1 MIKAVLIDLDGVI
14 YQADQP
20 IPGAQRT
27 LDWLKARRI
36 PYLFV
41 TNTTS
46 RPRDAV
52 VEKLRLMDIQIKPQE
67 VLTPVVAVAGWLN
80 TQGAVTIASFLPKT
94 TQKDLSQFAQWA
106 GTDDG
111 CVSAVIVGDLAEEW
125 SFGELNRA
133 FRLLMS
139 NPDCPLLALGLSRY
153 WRSVQGLQ
161 LDVGPFVKAL
171 EFATGRAAIV
181 FGKPSRDFFQ
191 QALTMLDVK
200 ASEALM
206 IGDDIRGDVGG
217 AQAAGLKAALVK
229 TGKFQQTDLSGDIVP
244 DGILASFAELPAY
257 WKSLE

>member
-1 MIKAVLIDLDGVI
+1 VIKAVLIDLDGVI

-27 LDWLKARRI
+27 LDWLKARSI

-52 VEKLRLMDIQIKPQE
+52 VEKLRLMDIQVKPQQI
-67 VLTPVVAVAGWLN
+67 LTPAVAVAGWLN
-80 TQGAVTIASFLPKT
+80 AQGTVTIASFLPKA
-94 TQKDLSQFAQWA
+94 TQKDLSQFTQLTD
-106 GTDDG
+106 TDDAR
-111 CVSAVIVGDLAEEW
+111 VSAVIVGDLAQDW
-125 SFGELNRA
+125 SFAELNRA

-139 NPDCPLLALGLSRY
+139 NPECPLLALGLSRY
-153 WRSVQGLQ
+153 WRSAQGLQ

-171 EFATGRAAIV
+171 EFATGRTAIV

-191 QALTMLDVK
+191 QALTMLDAK
-200 ASEALM
+200 AGETLM
-206 IGDDIRGDVGG
+206 IGDDIHGDVGG
-217 AQAAGLKAALVK
+217 AQSAGLKAALVK

-257 WKSLE
+257 WKSME

>member
-1 MIKAVLIDLDGVI
+1 MINAVLIDLDGVI
-14 YQADQP
+14 YQADQA

-27 LDWLKARRI
+27 LDWLKAERI

-52 VEKLRLMDIQIKPQE
+52 VEKLRLMDIQVEPQQI
-67 VLTPVVAVAGWLN
+67 LTPVVAVASWLN
-80 TQGAVTIASFLPKT
+80 TQRVVTVASFLPKT
-94 TQKDLSQFAQWA
+94 TRKDLSQFTQWT
-106 GTDDG
+106 GTDDA
-111 CVSAVIVGDLAEEW
+111 CVSAVIVGDLAQDW
-125 SFGELNRA
+125 SFAELNRA

-171 EFATGRAAIV
+171 EFATGRTAFV

-191 QALTMLDVK
+191 QALTMLDAK
-200 ASEALM
+200 ASETLM

-244 DGILASFAELPAY
+244 DGILASFTELPAY